1 MRPLLPFLLL
11 ALAACEGAHPAAAG
25 ARLEFRTE
33 RQDGA
38 RAEVTP
44 RFEPGDG
51 ALTVTGTIA
60 TPCLGQQ
67 VDGALRSTG
76 GGIALT
82 VTVLPLPA
90 CPTAIGYVGYTARI
104 GNLPPGT
111 YDVRVLYAPAP
122 GETSLE
128 AGRAQVRVR

>member
-1 MRPLLPFLLL
+1 MKPLLPVLLL
-11 ALAACEGAHPAAAG
+11 ALAACDGAHPAAAG
-25 ARLEFRTE
+25 AHLDFLTE
-33 RQDGA
+33 RQDNA
-38 RAEVTP
+38 RAEAMP
-44 RFEPGDG
+44 RFEPGNG
-51 ALTVTGTIA
+51 ALTVTGTMA

-67 VDGALRSTG
+67 VGGALRSTG
-76 GGIALT
+76 DGIALT

-104 GNLPPGT
+104 SNLPPGT
-111 YDVRVLYAPAP
+111 YNVRVLYAPAP